1 MRALLLAVLAAATPA
16 AGASAAGCGEVVQIA
31 THDGTTTRYSLTAR
45 PGAPAAL
52 MLLVG
57 GDGILEL
64 DGAGCPRALSHN
76 VLVRMMPFFQEA
88 GLVTALVDAPSD
100 VHGEDGLA
108 GFRLA
113 SQHAEDLG
121 KIVADLRARTGAP
134 VWMLGHS
141 RGTISAANAA
151 ACLKGMAAPDGL
163 VLLSAMMVG
172 EASKRKPFVAQTVFD
187 APLDAITIPML
198 AIGHEADSCVRS
210 PARLL
215 GSLVAR
221 THSVRPE
228 SAVVTGG
235 PVAPGRAPSVGDCGV
250 GDPHDFVAQETELA
264 AGIRRFVGGGTF

>member
-1 MRALLLAVLAAATPA
+1 MRALLLAVLVAAVPA
-16 AGASAAGCGEVVQIA
+16 AGASAAGCGEVVQVA
-31 THDGTTTRYSLTAR
+31 THGTTTRYALTAR

-57 GDGILEL
+57 GGGILEL
-64 DGAGCPRALSHN
+64 DNAGCPRALSHN
-76 VLVRMMPFFQEA
+76 VLIRMMPFFQEA

-121 KIVADLRARTGAP
+121 KIIADLRARTGAP

-151 ACLKGMAAPDGL
+151 ARLKGTAAPDGV

-172 EASKRKPFVAQTVFD
+172 DASKKRPFVAQTVFD
-187 APLDAITIPML
+187 APLDAITIPIL

-210 PARLL
+210 PARRL

-221 THSVRPE
+221 TRSVRPE
-228 SAVVTGG
+228 SAVVAGG

-250 GDPHDFVAQETELA
+250 GDPHDFVAQEAELA
-264 AGIRRFVGGGTF
+264 AGILRFVGGGTF